1 LQKFYCTNCAVEF
14 ESHAHKSEQISSINF
29 ISDVDKRWKALIG
42 LYADLNSAAREKVKP
57 FLNLVA
63 YLDDISKE
71 STGLKPTESI
81 HADYAA
87 VSLNYNQLQKHL
99 ESLEELLKKRKVEEF
114 RVFDE
119 SFKTYDEALPKF
131 AYLKTVTETFIFTA
145 YNTVLLHDTEKYFPK
160 DMTQENREMYY
171 RLKFRALNSAR
182 VTDTQ
187 NYYKSV
193 PLLLELQIEST
204 ELAFKA
210 ITKNSMGAEAQFN
223 KSLQLLEK
231 I

>member
-1 LQKFYCTNCAVEF
+1 
-14 ESHAHKSEQISSINF
+14 
-29 ISDVDKRWKALIG
+29 
-42 LYADLNSAAREKVKP
+42 
-57 FLNLVA
+57 LNLVA
-63 YLDDISKE
+63 DIDNISKE
-71 STGLKPTESI
+71 SASLKPSESI
-81 HADYAA
+81 HGDYAA

-99 ESLEELLKKRKVEEF
+99 ESLEELLKKRKIDEF

-131 AYLKTVTETFIFTA
+131 EYLKTVTESFIFSA
-145 YNTVLLHDTEKYFPK
+145 YNKVLLHDTEKFFPK
-160 DMTQENREMYY
+160 ILTQENREMYY

-182 VTDTQ
+182 MTDTQ

-210 ITKNSMGAEAQFN
+210 ITKNNKGADAQFT
-223 KSLQLLEK
+223 KSMQLLEK

>member
-1 LQKFYCTNCAVEF
+1 
-14 ESHAHKSEQISSINF
+14 
-29 ISDVDKRWKALIG
+29 
-42 LYADLNSAAREKVKP
+42 
-57 FLNLVA
+57 
-63 YLDDISKE
+63 
-71 STGLKPTESI
+71 
-81 HADYAA
+81 
-87 VSLNYNQLQKHL
+87 
-99 ESLEELLKKRKVEEF
+99 
-114 RVFDE
+114 
-119 SFKTYDEALPKF
+119 
-131 AYLKTVTETFIFTA
+131 
-145 YNTVLLHDTEKYFPK
+145 
-160 DMTQENREMYY
+160 MYY

-210 ITKNSMGAEAQFN
+210 ISKNYKGADAQFN

>member
-1 LQKFYCTNCAVEF
+1 L
-14 ESHAHKSEQISSINF
+14 
-29 ISDVDKRWKALIG
+29 RWKALIG

-57 FLNLVA
+57 FLNLIA

-71 STGLKPTESI
+71 SEGLKPTESI
-81 HADYAA
+81 HSDYGA
-87 VSLNYNQLQKHL
+87 VSLNNNQLQKHL
-99 ESLEELLKKRKVEEF
+99 ESLEELLKKRKVEDL

-131 AYLKTVTETFIFTA
+131 AYLKNVTESFIFTA
-145 YNTVLLHDTEKYFPK
+145 YNAVLLHDTEKFFPK

-210 ITKNSMGAEAQFN
+210 ITKNFKGAEAQFT